1 MIFMIISQITILL
14 LNLAILIL
22 SKITNEFH
30 QLIYILPIIA
40 YSVLMVLFY
49 FSYFRT
55 KKQHHQTFK
64 EHIMLYSLIGINILF
79 AVVET
84 FVEDPNNPV
93 LFYICTSVIQVINL
107 LFLFNYMKQ
116 YASRLMS
123 SSQYLIHRI
132 LSYTFVIL
140 SVLSLY
146 SCFVNIF
153 MTVVLLIAT
162 AAFAAI
168 TTTMFIIAARR
179 QNH

>member
-1 MIFMIISQITILL
+1 MIFMIISQITLLL

-22 SKITNEFH
+22 SKITSEFH
-30 QLIYILPIIA
+30 HLIYVIPVIA
-40 YSVLMVLFY
+40 YCVLMILFY

-55 KKQHHQTFK
+55 KKRQFNAFR
-64 EHIMLYSLIGINILF
+64 ENVLLISLIGINVLF

-84 FVEDPNNPV
+84 FIEDPNNPV

-140 SVLSLY
+140 SILTLY

-153 MTVVLLIAT
+153 MTVLLLIAT
-162 AAFAAI
+162 SAFSAI
-168 TTTMFIIAARR
+168 TTAMFLIAARR
-179 QNH
+179 RNH